1 MSGFGNI
8 QPRTGNKDSVRLEEV
23 IKLHKWPA
31 DEWSQVR
38 FLPGKILPVKRHWIS
53 IIAGK
58 DKKEITIPRYCLA
71 FDVNNENAP
80 RMMPN
85 PNYKKGSSKKSEK
98 EKMIPV
104 PCPYCTLA
112 HGQDTSARY
121 EFFYLANA
129 IIREVQEDMPARAKK
144 IERTKEEKK
153 TGHKDIRS
161 KSWTPVEVCRI
172 TSTVANR
179 IKELGD
185 GNFAK
190 DKKTKEKVAY
200 DATHEKY
207 GIDIRVKFKPKGAG
221 SDKYSADKDERTPL
235 TDDEKGYLTWKLDES
250 LIEVTGRMELPQALE
265 DFKRMEVVGADT
277 VDDDSE
283 GYSLGDDDGKKKKKG
298 DKKKKSAAFD
308 DDDDEPKSKK
318 KGKKSKSD
326 DDDDDDEDD
335 EPKSKKK
342 GKTKAAFE
350 DDDDDEDDEPKKKK
364 KSSGDKKSS
373 KSKDKV
379 KSKKSKSDDAPAK
392 KKKKAKDEDDEP
404 VKKKKK
410 SSDDGK
416 KSKSKDKKADKASS
430 KKKGKKSASAWDDD
444 DE

>member
-23 IKLHKWPA
+23 IKMHKWPA

-38 FLPGKILPVKRHWIS
+38 FMPGKILPVKRHWIS

-71 FDVNNENAP
+71 FDNNNENEP
-80 RMMPN
+80 R
-85 PNYKKGSSKKSEK
+85 KDAKGKPIK
-98 EKMIPV
+98 
-104 PCPYCTLA
+104 CPYCDLA
-112 HGQDTSARY
+112 HGQDASARY

-153 TGHKDIRS
+153 TGFKDIRS

-185 GNFAK
+185 GNFV
-190 DKKTKEKVAY
+190 KKGGEKKAFDV
-200 DATHEKY
+200 THPKY
-207 GIDIRVKFKPKGAG
+207 GIDIRVKYKPKASGTE
-221 SDKYSADKDERTPL
+221 KYSADKDDRTPL
-235 TDDEKGYLTWKLDES
+235 TDDELKYLIWRLDES
-250 LIEVTGRMELPQALE
+250 LIDVTGRMEPAQALE
-265 DFKRMEVVGADT
+265 DFKRMEVVGADE

-283 GYSLGDDDGKKKKKG
+283 GYSLGDDDGKKKKKKKG

-308 DDDDEPKSKK
+308 DDDDEDDKPKK
-318 KGKKSKSD
+318 KGKKSKASD
-326 DDDDDDEDD
+326 DDDDDDE
-335 EPKSKKK
+335 PKKSKKK
-342 GKTKAAFE
+342 GKSKPAFSDD
-350 DDDDDEDDEPKKKK
+350 DDDDDEPPKKKK
-364 KSSGDKKSS
+364 KSSDDGKKS

-379 KSKKSKSDDAPAK
+379 KSKKSSSDDAPK
-392 KKKKAKDEDDEP
+392 KKKKSKDEDDAP
-404 VKKKKK
+404 KKKKK

-430 KKKGKKSASAWDDD
+430 KKKGKKKSAWDDD